1 MNKKLLPLL
10 SVAPFVLLSWSHA
23 ATITWGSATTI
34 SGDSDVSTDGTLVV
48 AASFGTT
55 SASIVVNGVTFA
67 GGGTAANL
75 KSSATYGTALNYTS
89 AKNSDTAFGTASTPF
104 SSLSANYQ
112 DLLTSGLWETGTD
125 PEVDL
130 QTQTFTFGGT
140 GNELVDGQEYQ
151 IQIWAQDARNNK
163 HGGALTIAGTGG
175 VTLNY
180 TDTSSEGGLG
190 QYVIG
195 TFTADADTQS

>member
-1 MNKKLLPLL
+1 MNKKILPLL
-10 SVAPFVLLSWSHA
+10 SVAPLVLLSWSHA

-67 GGGTAANL
+67 GGGNNANM

-112 DLLTSGLWETGTD
+112 DLLESGLWETG
-125 PEVDL
+125 PEPAG
-130 QTQTFTFGGT
+130 TQTFTFGGT
-140 GNELVDGQEYQ
+140 GNELEDGQQYQ

-163 HGGALTIAGTGG
+163 NGGALTIAGTGG